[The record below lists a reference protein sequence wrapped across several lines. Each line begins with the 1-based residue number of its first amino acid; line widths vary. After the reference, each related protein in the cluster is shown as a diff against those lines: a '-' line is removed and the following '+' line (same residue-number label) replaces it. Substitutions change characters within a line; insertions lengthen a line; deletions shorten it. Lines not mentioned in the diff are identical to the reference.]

1 MITRWLGD
9 AFARRPWWMNAMMVF
24 CAYMAVFYMPFDF
37 FLKPVAH
44 DEEVWFGII
53 VHGWA
58 AKLTEPLHWLIYAL
72 GAYGFWHLRPW
83 MWPWAAVY
91 VGQIAIA
98 MVVWNLVYVGGVWGW
113 LAALVTGAA
122 FGALARALWN
132 ASDLFTRPRPSMRER
147 YGEWALITGA
157 SAGLGAEYARA
168 LAKDGVS
175 CVLTA
180 RREERLRALAD
191 ELERTHG
198 VATRVVTADLTD
210 PAGSDVIVDAVRD
223 LEIAILVNNAGFGYA
238 GRFDKQEAAR
248 LKEMV
253 LVNCLAPVALTS
265 AFAPAMQARGR
276 GAILMLGSVAGSQ
289 PLPLHALYS
298 ATKVFDNY
306 LGEALWSEL
315 RSSGVDVLT
324 VQPGPTATEFATV
337 AGETR
342 EAGEPPEQVVALSLA
357 RLGLQPSVVSGWF
370 NWIRAQSF
378 RLVPRSI
385 LTLAAHQVVTTQT
398 PVELR

>member
-1 MITRWLGD
+1 
-9 AFARRPWWMNAMMVF
+9 
-24 CAYMAVFYMPFDF
+24 
-37 FLKPVAH
+37 
-44 DEEVWFGII
+44 
-53 VHGWA
+53 
-58 AKLTEPLHWLIYAL
+58 
-72 GAYGFWHLRPW
+72 
-83 MWPWAAVY
+83 
-91 VGQIAIA
+91 
-98 MVVWNLVYVGGVWGW
+98 
-113 LAALVTGAA
+113 
-122 FGALARALWN
+122 
-132 ASDLFTRPRPSMRER
+132 MRER

-168 LAKDGVS
+168 LAKEGVS

-210 PAGSDVIVDAVRD
+210 PAGTDVIIDAVRD

-253 LVNCLAPVALTS
+253 IVNCLAPVALTS
-265 AFAPAMQARGR
+265 AFAPAMRARGR

-315 RSSGVDVLT
+315 RTSGVDVLT

-342 EAGEPPEQVVALSLA
+342 EPGEPPEDVVALSLA
-357 RLGLQPSVVSGWF
+357 RLGWQPSVVSGWF
-370 NWIRAQSF
+370 NWIRAQAF

-385 LTLAAHQVVTTQT
+385 LTLAAHEVVTTQT